1 MKILKICILLTIHLH
16 VCNFAVNIIFI
27 VQQTMFNLWKVYHIH
42 VPFHTM
48 THVSVIFSQKQSID
62 V

>member
-1 MKILKICILLTIHLH
+1 MKILKISIISTIHLH
-16 VCNFAVNIIFI
+16 VCNFAVTIIFI
-27 VQQTMFNLWKVYHIH
+27 VQQTMFNLWKVYHINL
-42 VPFHTM
+42 PFHTM